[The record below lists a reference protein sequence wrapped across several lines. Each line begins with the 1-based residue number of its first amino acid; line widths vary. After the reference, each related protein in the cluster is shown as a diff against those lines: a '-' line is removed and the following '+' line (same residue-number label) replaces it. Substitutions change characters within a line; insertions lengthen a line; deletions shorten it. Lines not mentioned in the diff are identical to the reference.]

1 MAFAEKIY
9 RDICKNSIYITNL
22 SKATQLD
29 ARPLKNRIFMKYLD
43 LFNEE
48 IDILQPKVIITFGNQ
63 VSSIILNKNINVS
76 KYRKKFELLDINGK
90 KTMVFPVYYPVG
102 QGLRNID
109 VAKEDIDWIIKNYL

>member
-1 MAFAEKIY
+1 
-9 RDICKNSIYITNL
+9 
-22 SKATQLD
+22 
-29 ARPLKNRIFMKYLD
+29 MKYLD

-109 VAKEDIDWIIKNYL
+109 VAKEDIDWIIKNYLQYLTSYIHYTNYTFIKAINNININ